1 MYKAANSYDPPGYGR
16 SDYDDYDDGYGFDHK
31 WDSEFRRR
39 RRGPGKRPRVRLMAM
54 TMTDNSLY
62 LWLQKEEDD
71 DDYDYSHSS
80 YNDWKN
86 SDYYK
91 SWDRQNRELEEGG
104 EVARNLVVGLADSF
118 SNAVKMI
125 N

>member
-1 MYKAANSYDPPGYGR
+1 MYKAVSSYDNHYGYGR
-16 SDYDDYDDGYGFDHK
+16 SDYDEDYESYDK

-39 RRGPGKRPRVRLMAM
+39 RRGPSKRPRK
-54 TMTDNSLY
+54 DDD
-62 LWLQKEEDD
+62 EED
-71 DDYDYSHSS
+71 YY
-80 YNDWKN
+80 YNDNWKN

-91 SWDRQNRELEEGG
+91 SWDRQNRELEDGAG
-104 EVARNLVVGLADSF
+104 VARNMVVSLADTV